1 MNNNWIAAVL
11 LVVTL
16 MTLWS
21 CSDNSVTT
29 FNADVMG
36 CSEYTQDKK
45 KCIWSD
51 VQGIYKVSLSKNVN
65 SCAILYKKSG
75 QTEQVLIKGRYL
87 TYIDNDNW
95 QCTSEQY
102 PLERLVHQVKM
113 QDGYLMISIISLD
126 SATPQTNEYIEETDG
141 IVGKITH
148 WYRLVH
154 GTPCIGHLSE
164 HSVCDVV
171 SH

>member
-1 MNNNWIAAVL
+1 MNNNWIATVL

-36 CSEYTQDKK
+36 CSKYTQDKK

-51 VQGIYKVSLSKNVN
+51 VQGTYKVSLSKNVN

-75 QTEQVLIKGRYL
+75 QTEQMLIKGRHL

-102 PLERLVHQVKM
+102 PLEGLVHNRAPSKR
-113 QDGYLMISIISLD
+113 
-126 SATPQTNEYIEETDG
+126 TP
-141 IVGKITH
+141 
-148 WYRLVH
+148 
-154 GTPCIGHLSE
+154 
-164 HSVCDVV
+164 
-171 SH
+171 